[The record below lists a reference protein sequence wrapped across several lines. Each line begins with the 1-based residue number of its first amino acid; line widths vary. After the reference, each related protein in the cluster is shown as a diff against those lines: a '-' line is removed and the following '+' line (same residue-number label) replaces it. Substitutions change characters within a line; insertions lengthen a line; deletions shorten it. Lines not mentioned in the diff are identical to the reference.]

1 MGGSLYTLSTI
12 VSLVLPFIA
21 LSFYST
27 STTVENKTNTH
38 KMNIALI
45 LLTCCWGLSAMAFF
59 GLIDREKLHT
69 FYGNLTAAQATIQ
82 TFRSS
87 DDPAVKTNAIFS
99 NHKR

>member
-69 FYGNLTAAQATIQ
+69 F
-82 TFRSS
+82 
-87 DDPAVKTNAIFS
+87 
-99 NHKR
+99 